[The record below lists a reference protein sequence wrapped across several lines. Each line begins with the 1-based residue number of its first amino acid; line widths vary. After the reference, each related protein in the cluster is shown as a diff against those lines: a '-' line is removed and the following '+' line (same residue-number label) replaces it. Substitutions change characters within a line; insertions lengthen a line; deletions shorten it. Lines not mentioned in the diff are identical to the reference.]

1 MKKLLFSV
9 FLLAFLSF
17 GCGGN
22 QTGTEASSAEATET
36 PEVQQEVQQLDSLS
50 TEIEGAKSDIDS
62 ASENLDEL
70 LNEL

>member
-1 MKKLLFSV
+1 MKNLLFSV
-9 FLLAFLSF
+9 FLLAFLSL

-22 QTGTEASSAEATET
+22 QTGTEASSTEAAET

-50 TEIEGAKSDIDS
+50 MEIEGAKNDIDS

-70 LNEL
+70 LNDL